1 MPRDMLESLN
11 RAVVETALDAIVMID
26 HTGAIIEFNPAAE
39 SIFGR
44 KRDEVLGESMQQL
57 LVPEHLRDGH
67 ARGMARYLQ
76 DRESTIL
83 GRRLRLVGLRSDGV
97 EFPVELTVNQIS
109 DLEPPLFI
117 GSLRDISEEVSS
129 EERLKQVLAEAE
141 RANSAKDDFIALI
154 THEIRTSMNGLLGM
168 LQMLEEGTGER
179 ERGEF
184 TLTARNSAE
193 ALLTII
199 DDILDFAQLNAGTA
213 EPKLDAFELSKLV
226 RSVVTILEPA
236 AWKKD
241 LSLTFTLPPELP
253 EAVLGDQARIRQIL
267 MNLVGNAVKFT
278 DHGNVWIN
286 VIRDPGTDS
295 VWHFEVHDT
304 GVGIELDNAEQVF
317 EPFVQGTQSKRQQSG
332 GTGLGLTISRTM
344 AELLGGGIE
353 LTHRPEGGTTFR
365 VTLPLEE
372 TVRPVVDAGGAK
384 SAAGFERLHGL
395 RVLVADDSKSNR
407 HVAHAMLDAVGCR
420 VSLVEDGLAAVE
432 AVGDGTPF
440 DVVLMDLN
448 MPRLDG
454 VDATAQL
461 RDKGVAIP
469 ILAVTARPASDL
481 ASMRG
486 FNGKVGKP
494 ILRARLYKALTRVL
508 DAEPTAAD
516 QGAEAAEPDQHDP
529 FVVDQAILQRLRDE
543 VGAIPFPAIAQ
554 ECLEELNSRIA
565 DLAKVDVAN
574 GKEVQFIVHDLD
586 TSSGTLGA
594 VRLNAVVRDLQN
606 ATSSDE
612 TLELDELRRLV
623 IEEHRIAL
631 PVLEAV
637 SNRLIG
643 SPLDEEA

>member
-1 MPRDMLESLN
+1 
-11 RAVVETALDAIVMID
+11 MID

-39 SIFGR
+39 LIFGR
-44 KRDEVLGESMQQL
+44 KRDEVLGEPMQEL
-57 LVPEHLRDGH
+57 LVPEHLRDSH
-67 ARGMARYLQ
+67 ARGMARFLQ
-76 DRESTIL
+76 DRESKIL
-83 GRRLRLVGLRSDGV
+83 GRRLHLVGLRSDGV

-109 DLEPPLFI
+109 DLEPPLFV

-129 EERLKQVLAEAE
+129 EERLKEALAEAE
-141 RANSAKDDFIALI
+141 RANGAKDDFIALI

-168 LQMLEEGTGER
+168 LQMLDEGSGER

-199 DDILDFAQLNAGTA
+199 DDILDFAQLNAGTV
-213 EPKLDAFELSKLV
+213 EPQLVAFELSKLV

-236 AWKKD
+236 AWKKG
-241 LSLTFTLPPELP
+241 LSLTFTLPSELP
-253 EAVLGDQARIRQIL
+253 DAVLGDQPRIRQIL

-286 VIRDPGTDS
+286 VTRDPATDS

-304 GVGIELDNAEQVF
+304 GIGIELDNVEQVF
-317 EPFVQGTQSKRQQSG
+317 KPFVRGTQSERQQSG

-353 LTHRPEGGTTFR
+353 VSRRTGGGTTFR

-372 TVRPVVDAGGAK
+372 TVGPVVDAGPAK
-384 SAAGFERLHGL
+384 SAVGFERLHGL

-420 VSLVEDGLAAVE
+420 VSLVEDGVAAVE
-432 AVGDGTPF
+432 AVDDGTPF

-454 VDATAQL
+454 VAATAQL
-461 RDKGVAIP
+461 RDNGVRIP
-469 ILAVTARPASDL
+469 ILAVTARPTSDL

-486 FNGKVGKP
+486 FNGRVGKP
-494 ILRARLYKALTRVL
+494 ILRARLYEALIRVL
-508 DAEPTAAD
+508 EVEPAAAD
-516 QGAEAAEPDQHDP
+516 ERAAAAEPDQHDHV
-529 FVVDQAILQRLRDE
+529 VVDEAILQRLRDE
-543 VGAIPFPAIAQ
+543 VGTIPFPAIAR
-554 ECLEELNSRIA
+554 ECLEELTSRME
-565 DLAKVDVAN
+565 DLAGVDLAN
-574 GKEVQFIVHDLD
+574 GREVQFIVHDLD

-594 VRLNAVVRDLQN
+594 VRLNAAVRDLQN

-612 TLELDELRRLV
+612 TFELDELRSLV

-637 SNRLIG
+637 SNSLVG
-643 SPLDEEA
+643 SPLDEKA